1 MIAAGSAN
9 RSTHDGPHNGPHAD
23 NARTDLRQPSD
34 SADQLPASR
43 PLSGSVVVRKRVSRT
58 LINFWLDTVLGV
70 LFALLCLTAV
80 IVQFVF
86 PPGVAARG
94 VTLWGGSYGQWCS
107 LQFTLIATL
116 GLGVLVHV
124 MLHWS
129 WVCSVLTRRI
139 LRTNA
144 VLDDG
149 LRTIYGVGLLIG
161 LLLGGAAVVGI
172 AQWMI
177 VLP

>member
-1 MIAAGSAN
+1 MIAAGSAD
-9 RSTHDGPHNGPHAD
+9 RSGHEDPHAD
-23 NARTDLRQPSD
+23 NSRVALPHPPDRADELSVARPS
-34 SADQLPASR
+34 SR
-43 PLSGSVVVRKRVSRT
+43 SGTVRKRVSRT
-58 LINFWLDTVLGV
+58 LINFWLDAVLGI
-70 LFALLCLTAV
+70 LFVLLCLTAV

-94 VTLWGGSYGQWCS
+94 VTLWGGSYGHWCS
-107 LQFTLIATL
+107 LQFTLIAIL

-139 LRTNA
+139 LRTDA

-161 LLLGGAAVVGI
+161 LLLGGATVIGI